1 MVAGRKLVRA
11 RSAMTP
17 ALTRCRGLTPD
28 RRLIR
33 TRHPT
38 RGSRLR
44 PGYWPGRKYRWDRES
59 AVFWLGWAGLG
70 WVGPGRAGPG
80 RVGRKLSRVWLGRR
94 VWSERGVARE
104 RVWPG
109 GEHGPGAEPW
119 SWKREHGR
127 WSANM
132 VLGTGSV
139 VRVGFWHG
147 SGSGHAGPGPLS
159 GSHRRVGRS
168 KPRRAGR
175 RISATSRTSWPRPTA
190 G

>member
-70 WVGPGRAGPG
+70 WAGLGWAGLGWAGPGRAGPG
-80 RVGRKLSRVWLGRR
+80 RVGRELSRKLS
-94 VWSERGVARE
+94 
-104 RVWPG
+104 
-109 GEHGPGAEPW
+109 
-119 SWKREHGR
+119 
-127 WSANM
+127 
-132 VLGTGSV
+132 
-139 VRVGFWHG
+139 
-147 SGSGHAGPGPLS
+147 
-159 GSHRRVGRS
+159 
-168 KPRRAGR
+168 
-175 RISATSRTSWPRPTA
+175 
-190 G
+190 

>member
-70 WVGPGRAGPG
+70 RAGPG
-80 RVGRKLSRVWLGRR
+80 GPEAEPEAEPGLVGATGLVRTRGGPRASLARGRAR
-94 VWSERGVARE
+94 PRGGTMVLEAGAWSVECK
-104 RVWPG
+104 
-109 GEHGPGAEPW
+109 HGPGDGERGP
-119 SWKREHGR
+119 GR
-127 WSANM
+127 
-132 VLGTGSV
+132 VLA
-139 VRVGFWHG
+139 RV
-147 SGSGHAGPGPLS
+147 GSGHAGPGPLS

-175 RISATSRTSWPRPTA
+175 RISATSRTSWPGPTA